1 MRNKYGSIALFRAI
15 DSPVTIPIV
24 MRSNHS
30 IIVIIISVALVILCL
45 TACGNQEIS
54 FGEERFYGVK
64 TAEELNFVN
73 EGKYPVQ
80 VAVGES
86 RIWMLTSGWGECVYE
101 RELGTGTV
109 RSLGSWENNELVM
122 GISAVG
128 DAPYACVAC
137 DGTVEIRK
145 FTKDGQWET
154 LTSLPWEDA
163 ANQPTVFFVDGNENA
178 YIGNGDEIWQYSPV
192 ESNRTVYRLKAPAVF
207 LQEKEPGVVEAVTKS
222 GGRISLYTLEEE
234 GKAEKKWTLQ
244 LSTSQLSVI
253 QTDDVATLVLAV
265 DDRILF
271 VNDSTGEIVLYFD
284 SIAAGVSPNLLG
296 GLCLVEEGSMYLV
309 EQTAGQS
316 GLWEELVAQSGP
328 WGDRTVLFYG
338 TVSLSETM
346 KERIVS
352 FNKTNQDYYITV
364 EEYGSGDPWAG
375 RLQLQAAITSG
386 HGPDIVDLY
395 GTDNY
400 ISYSEKGYLE
410 DLEPYLLKED
420 FYEDILWQVQDL
432 YRVERKIC
440 MLVPHFTVQGLAVNP
455 EYARGMKSWDFETF
469 QKLASLARGEKLI
482 VAGGT
487 SGSIFAELFLGMQ
500 GEFIDWEEKKAY
512 FDTPRFISFLEFCKK
527 YEGKSLVRDGASYNS
542 DEFVDKVL
550 LMRLGLSNPMGYA
563 ELHAY
568 YGEEALPYGY
578 PVADGQV
585 LLVNND
591 VDACGILSSGKNKE
605 GAWEF
610 LRTLLAED
618 YQEQMTGY
626 RSTWSIRESCWYGMW
641 DSYKS
646 STMLGFNNVTLN
658 PPTDEDVELF
668 ADVILNGNLTAN
680 LMSYKIEEVVTEGA
694 RAYFN
699 GDISAEEAAARIQ
712 NRVQLMLE
720 E

>member
-1 MRNKYGSIALFRAI
+1 M
-15 DSPVTIPIV
+15 TIHT
-24 MRSNHS
+24 MMSSNHS
-30 IIVIIISVALVILCL
+30 IKAIIISVALVILCL

-54 FGEERFYGVK
+54 FGEERFYSVK
-64 TAEELNFVN
+64 TAEELDYTN

-86 RIWMLTSGWGECVYE
+86 RLWALTAGRGDCVYE
-101 RELGTGTV
+101 RELETGTV
-109 RSLGSWENNELVM
+109 RSLGPWENNELVM

-128 DAPYACVAC
+128 DMPYACVAC

-145 FTKDGQWET
+145 FTKDGQWENV
-154 LTSLPWEDA
+154 TSLLWEDA

-178 YIGNGDEIWQYSPV
+178 YIGNGDEIWRYSPV
-192 ESNRTVYRLKAPAVF
+192 GSNRTVYRLKAPAVF
-207 LQEKEPGVVEAVTKS
+207 LQEKEPGVVEAVTKYD
-222 GGRISLYTLEEE
+222 GRISLYTLEEE

-244 LSTSQLSVI
+244 LSPSHLSVI
-253 QTDDVATLVLAV
+253 QTDNAATLVLAV

-271 VNDSTGEIVLYFD
+271 LNDSTGKIVFYFD
-284 SIAAGVSPNLLG
+284 SIAAGVSTNILG
-296 GLCLVEEGSMYLV
+296 GLCLVEEGAMYIV
-309 EQTAGQS
+309 EQTAGQG
-316 GLWEELVAQSGP
+316 GLWEELAAQSGP

-395 GTDNY
+395 GLENY
-400 ISYSEKGYLE
+400 ISYAEKGYLE
-410 DLEPYLLKED
+410 DLELYLLKED
-420 FYEDILWQVQDL
+420 FYGDILWQVQDL
-432 YRVERKIC
+432 YRVEEKVC
-440 MLVPHFTVQGLAVNP
+440 MLVPHYTVQGLAVNP
-455 EYARGMKSWDFETF
+455 EYTGGMEGWDFETF
-469 QKLASLARGEKLI
+469 NELAALARSEKLI
-482 VAGGT
+482 VKGGT
-487 SGSIFAELFLGMQ
+487 AGSIFAELFLGMQ
-500 GEFIDWEEKKAY
+500 GEFIDWGEKKAY
-512 FDTPRFISFLEFCKK
+512 FDTPRFTGFLELCKK
-527 YEGKSLVRDGASYNS
+527 YEGKSLVRDGVSYDS

-563 ELHAY
+563 ALHAY

-591 VDACGILSSGKNKE
+591 VDACGILSGGENKE

-626 RSTWSIRESCWYGMW
+626 RSAWSIRESCWYRMW
-641 DSYKS
+641 DGYKS
-646 STMLGFNNVTLN
+646 STVLGFNKVMLA

-668 ADVILNGNLTAN
+668 ANVILNGNLTAN
-680 LMSYKIEEVVTEGA
+680 LMSYKIEEVVMEEAG
-694 RAYFN
+694 AYFN
-699 GDISAEEAAARIQ
+699 GDISAEDAAARIQ